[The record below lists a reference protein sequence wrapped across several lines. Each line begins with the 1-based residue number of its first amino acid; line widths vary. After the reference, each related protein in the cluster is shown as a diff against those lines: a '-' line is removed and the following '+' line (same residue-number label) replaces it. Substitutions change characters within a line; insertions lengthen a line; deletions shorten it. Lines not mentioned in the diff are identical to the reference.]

1 MDDKVKIPEEQL
13 HDLRQAIYAWII
25 AKGLM
30 KDLLK

>member
-13 HDLRQAIYAWII
+13 NKVQDIYAWII